1 MWMIIFGF
9 VAINIEKR
17 RGVNFAF
24 RLSNTFH
31 PRGIP
36 IPIFTLQLQH
46 LDTNDE
52 GRTQYI

>member
-1 MWMIIFGF
+1 MIIFGF